1 MKTILIMSMALAGA
15 LMINACDEESS
26 SSPMAPPAAQGTS
39 FLKTDY
45 NLPYFGPS
53 SLGVIELDDT
63 RSLHVGDKLKITG
76 TISFKGPHDGSYTVK
91 QYEGIWE
98 IHFVTKHSINVG
110 NDFAGIAYNGTSG
123 EQIHVEFNQGLFV
136 LIKDN

>member
-1 MKTILIMSMALAGA
+1 MKTTVIMLLALAGA

-26 SSPMAPPAAQGTS
+26 SSPMSPLTAQGTS
-39 FLKTDY
+39 FLKADY
-45 NLPYFGPS
+45 DLLYFGPS
-53 SLGVIELDDT
+53 SLGLIELDDT
-63 RSLHVGDKLKITG
+63 RSLRVGDKLKITG

-98 IHFVTKHSINVG
+98 IQFLTKHSINVG

-123 EQIHVEFNQGLFV
+123 EHIHVEFNQGLIV
-136 LIKDN
+136 LIENN